1 MMSLPSAL
9 HEDMDGDVVEAAD
22 CYEQAV
28 QAGDAPLE
36 AYLNLAVLYWQCT
49 DYGFNAGH
57 KLGAEFIGRAGERY
71 PTLLQEADQCFPD
84 RPEVKFW
91 MLYCDFITLGGLPFV
106 EECERLVKNTSE
118 PLVPYFYLY
127 SSSNGRGYE
136 REASRLLRECL
147 KQPTVKN
154 KYIASVIEGGGRNGR
169 TPSDSGKWRRFRS
182 SRHWKYRAARRKS
195 LRD

>member
-1 MMSLPSAL
+1 
-9 HEDMDGDVVEAAD
+9 
-22 CYEQAV
+22 
-28 QAGDAPLE
+28 
-36 AYLNLAVLYWQCT
+36 
-49 DYGFNAGH
+49 
-57 KLGAEFIGRAGERY
+57 
-71 PTLLQEADQCFPD
+71 
-84 RPEVKFW
+84 
-91 MLYCDFITLGGLPFV
+91 MLYCDFVTLGGLPFV

-118 PLVPYFYLY
+118 SLVPYFYLY